1 MHQAIDIEK
10 LFEEL
15 SGHRYDIRAE
25 ALIGQVLQQAGAG
38 DIVAI
43 NDGRFFREYRKD
55 LYGIDRIEDSWKQQL
70 LQLHLSRTG
79 LYDLLPE
86 GLFHQPVGE
95 SNRNDAAGN
104 MAAYSRRDKKKEAAA
119 RKFFQPLENSFFLQ
133 RVQLEKEEMRL
144 LAGIDSGL
152 LADYFFHFWGFP
164 EGLNRNSGVLLVLL
178 LPYAHVIAGNLDL
191 MQSCLQI
198 LLQEQVIIR
207 QVAPSMSYANEQEG
221 GLGEQALGNDM
232 VCGNQFW
239 EDHTCLQ
246 YDIGPLQHSFPS
258 EYVQGGENDL
268 VLEVFNNYFAPV
280 EADITINIEVDR
292 EKALIR
298 LDEESS
304 PILGYSSML

>member
-1 MHQAIDIEK
+1 MHQPVDLEK

-25 ALIGQVLQQAGAG
+25 ALMGQVVQQAGAG

-55 LYGIDRIEDSWKQQL
+55 LYAVDRIEDSWKQQL

-86 GLFHQPVGE
+86 GLFHQSVGE
-95 SNRNDAAGN
+95 NNRNDAATA
-104 MAAYSRRDKKKEAAA
+104 MAAYSRRDKKKEGAA
-119 RKFFQPLENSFFLQ
+119 RKFFQPVENSFFWQ
-133 RVQLEKEEMRL
+133 RVQLEREEEQL
-144 LAGIDSGL
+144 LAGIDSGML
-152 LADYFFHFWGFP
+152 TDYFFRFWGFP
-164 EGLNRNSGVLLVLL
+164 EGLNKNSGVLLVLL

-191 MQSCLQI
+191 MQSSLSI
-198 LLQEQVIIR
+198 LLQEKVNIR
-207 QVAPSMSYANEQEG
+207 QVAPSLSYADEQDG
-221 GLGEQALGNDM
+221 GLGNLALGNDM
-232 VCGNQFW
+232 VCGNHFW

-246 YDIGPLQHSFPS
+246 YDIGPLQNSFPS
-258 EYVQGGENDL
+258 EYVQGGENDIL
-268 VLEVFNNYFAPV
+268 LEVFNNYFAPV

-298 LDEESS
+298 LDDEHS

>member
-1 MHQAIDIEK
+1 MHPTIDIEK

-15 SGHRYDIRAE
+15 SANRYDIKAE
-25 ALIGQVLQQAGAG
+25 ALIGQVLQPAGAG
-38 DIVAI
+38 SIVAV

-55 LYGIDRIEDSWKQQL
+55 LYAIDRIEDSWKQQL

-95 SNRNDAAGN
+95 SNRHDAAG

-133 RVQLEKEEMRL
+133 RVQLEKEEMQL

-178 LPYAHVIAGNLDL
+178 LPYAHVIAGNLSL

-198 LLQEQVIIR
+198 LLQEKVTIR
-207 QVAPSMSYANEQEG
+207 QVAPSMSYAEEQES
-221 GLGEQALGNDM
+221 GLGSLALGNDM

-258 EYVQGGENDL
+258 EYVPGGENDL
-268 VLEVFNNYFAPV
+268 VLEVFNNYFAPA

-298 LDEESS
+298 LDEEHS
-304 PILGYSSML
+304 PILGYSSTL